1 MASGAT
7 QTMNGLGSS
16 DPGSHLSFKDKQ
28 KLKRKDRKK
37 KKNENKKAKLTD
49 GQTPSGIVKQE
60 PDASS
65 VVIEYVAAN
74 PLDDIERDDPTYSE
88 LSEILSK
95 FGAPADMFDAK
106 EDADA
111 MDTAPTDAANGAT
124 GEDGQGSKDEDDDGD
139 SKGGK
144 KLSKRQKRLA
154 RRLDI
159 AVLKQLVKRPE
170 LVDACDP
177 ASSDPFLLVH
187 LKSQR
192 NSVPIPRHWQQRRK
206 YLQVRGSFSVPFLP

>member
-1 MASGAT
+1 MATLAAT
-7 QTMNGLGSS
+7 PTTGVAGSDSNGGN
-16 DPGSHLSFKDKQ
+16 LSYKDKQ
-28 KLKRKDRKK
+28 KLKRKERKK
-37 KKNENKKAKLTD
+37 NKKSNKVAKLSEGQSPANGQIKNEDD
-49 GQTPSGIVKQE
+49 GN
-60 PDASS
+60 A
-65 VVIEYVAAN
+65 VVIEYTTEN
-74 PLDDIERDDPTYSE
+74 PLDSIERDDPLYGE

-95 FGAPADMFDAK
+95 FGNASEGLDAS
-106 EDADA
+106 DDPDA
-111 MDTAPTDAANGAT
+111 MDTTPADDKNAAAVGSAQ
-124 GEDGQGSKDEDDDGD
+124 DGNDDLEDDDED
-139 SKGGK
+139 TGK

-177 ASSDPFLLVH
+177 ASTDPFLLVH

-206 YLQVRGSFSVPFLP
+206 YLQVRGSSDFY